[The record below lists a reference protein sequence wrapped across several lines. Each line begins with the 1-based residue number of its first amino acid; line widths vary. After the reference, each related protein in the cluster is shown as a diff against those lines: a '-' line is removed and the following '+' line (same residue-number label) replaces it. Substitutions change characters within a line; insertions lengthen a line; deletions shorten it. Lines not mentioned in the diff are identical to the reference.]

1 MEKGKGEPAMAS
13 GLMMLANR
21 VLCALIGLFA
31 VTPVEAQ
38 VYVINSEEA
47 GFDRRGLYTRALIQE
62 ALVRTEPRYGPAE
75 LKVDGERHSRLRL
88 IQAVERGDQLSVAVL
103 PSNPN
108 LEERLLPVKI
118 DLADGLL
125 GLRVSLVREQDIS
138 LFSGVTAAS
147 DLKRFIAGAGA
158 DWEIALRFKQLG
170 VTVLEAGDY
179 EALFPMLI
187 HGRFDHLSRSVMEV
201 LDEYKKYKASLPELT
216 VEPALLLE
224 TGMPLY
230 AFLSPKAGALRQ
242 RLQEGLQ
249 ALSDDGTIR
258 RTVREQFEK
267 DLIDLK
273 VAQRR
278 RIRLDE

>member
-1 MEKGKGEPAMAS
+1 MAS
-13 GLMMLANR
+13 GFMMLANR
-21 VLCALIGLFA
+21 VLCALAGLLA
-31 VTPVEAQ
+31 VTQAEAQ
-38 VYVINSEEA
+38 VYVINSDEA
-47 GFDRRGLYTRALIQE
+47 GFDRRGIYTRALIQE
-62 ALVRTEPRYGPAE
+62 ALARTVPRYGPAE
-75 LKVDGERHSRLRL
+75 LKIDGERYSRLRL
-88 IQAVERGDQLSVAVL
+88 IQAVERGDQISVAVL
-103 PSNPN
+103 PSNPK

-125 GLRVSLVREQDIS
+125 GLRISLIREQDIS
-138 LFSGVTAAS
+138 LFSSLTAAS

-179 EALFPMLI
+179 EALFPMLVR
-187 HGRFDHLSRSVMEV
+187 GRFDHLSRSVMEV
-201 LDEYKKYKASLPELT
+201 LDEYNNHKASLPGLA

-224 TGMPLY
+224 TDMPLY
-230 AFLSPKAGALRQ
+230 AFLSPKAAALRQ

-258 RTVREQFEK
+258 RTVRGQFEK

-273 VAQRR
+273 LAQRR